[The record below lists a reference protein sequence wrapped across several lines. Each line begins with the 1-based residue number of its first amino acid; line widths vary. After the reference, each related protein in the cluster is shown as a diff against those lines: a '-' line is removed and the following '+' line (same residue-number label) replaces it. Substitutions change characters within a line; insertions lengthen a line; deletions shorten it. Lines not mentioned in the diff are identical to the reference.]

1 MVIIPLGMCS
11 KQVFRTSSSVT
22 AERGFGDDSTEK
34 SNEKLYVVLKKTNN
48 KTKQNKQRKT
58 REIGHTH

>member
-34 SNEKLYVVLKKTNN
+34 SNEKILCCCFFFLLKKDKGKSDKLIDDN
-48 KTKQNKQRKT
+48 K
-58 REIGHTH
+58 

>member
-34 SNEKLYVVLKKTNN
+34 SNEKIICCFFFN
-48 KTKQNKQRKT
+48 
-58 REIGHTH
+58 

>member
-34 SNEKLYVVLKKTNN
+34 SNEKIECCFFFIKKDKGKSDKLIDDN
-48 KTKQNKQRKT
+48 K
-58 REIGHTH
+58 

>member
-34 SNEKLYVVLKKTNN
+34 SSEKIIWFFFIKKR
-48 KTKQNKQRKT
+48 QG
-58 REIGHTH
+58 EIGHTH

>member
-34 SNEKLYVVLKKTNN
+34 SNEKIICCCCFFFIKRDKGKSDTLIDDKK
-48 KTKQNKQRKT
+48 
-58 REIGHTH
+58 

>member
-34 SNEKLYVVLKKTNN
+34 SNEKIGCCFFFIKKDKGKSDKLIDDN
-48 KTKQNKQRKT
+48 K
-58 REIGHTH
+58 

>member
-34 SNEKLYVVLKKTNN
+34 
-48 KTKQNKQRKT
+48 KQ
-58 REIGHTH
+58 

>member
-34 SNEKLYVVLKKTNN
+34 KAMKKLDVVFFLLKK
-48 KTKQNKQRKT
+48 R
-58 REIGHTH
+58 

>member
-1 MVIIPLGMCS
+1 MYSSLFDIGGFINWVRVGKVVDGHYIPLGMCS

-34 SNEKLYVVLKKTNN
+34 
-48 KTKQNKQRKT
+48 KQ
-58 REIGHTH
+58 